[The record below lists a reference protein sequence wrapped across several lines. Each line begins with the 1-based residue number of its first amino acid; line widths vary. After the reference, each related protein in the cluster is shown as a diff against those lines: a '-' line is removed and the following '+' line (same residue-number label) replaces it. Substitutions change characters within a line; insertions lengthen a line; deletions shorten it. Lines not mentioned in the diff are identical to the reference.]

1 MKFTI
6 NLEQYIKN
14 IIKSQINNVGLV
26 ELGRLRYE
34 LDLYLA
40 AGPDNLEFEPVEITE
55 EGILETSYLP
65 KNETYHRH
73 LYINI
78 KEVIREQE
86 RELENEQQSIQKT
99 Y

>member
-1 MKFTI
+1 MNFTI

-26 ELGRLRYE
+26 ELGRLRYTI
-34 LDLYLA
+34 DCYLA
-40 AGPDNLEFEPVEITE
+40 AGPDNLEFEPVKITE
-55 EGILETSYLP
+55 EGILEISYLP
-65 KNETYHRH
+65 KNEIYHRH

-86 RELENEQQSIQKT
+86 RELESEQ
-99 Y
+99 